1 MRKEDK
7 TAGKETG
14 GLTFESLDQSLCCVY
29 MDAEGRTEFAA
40 ERAFY
45 KCCGLVIWLVFLFL
59 ARE

>member
-7 TAGKETG
+7 PARKEAR

-29 MDAEGRTEFAA
+29 IDAEGKTEFAA

-45 KCCGLVIWLVFLFL
+45 KSRLVIWLVFLFW
-59 ARE
+59 RHE